1 MSNTSRLLLRLAIAF
16 AFLYV
21 AYGFWTHPSNWVG
34 YFPAFVKGFGLAENV
49 LIMLLAGFHL
59 IIGLWILSGWKIF
72 LPSLLAAVFLGSVV
86 YFNRSQL
93 DILFRDISLALAA
106 LALAFNRGG

>member
-1 MSNTSRLLLRLAIAF
+1 MSKTSSLLLRIALAF

-21 AYGFWTHPSNWVG
+21 AYGFWTHLSTWVG
-34 YFPAFVKGFGLAENV
+34 YLPAFVKGFGLAENV

-72 LPSLLAAVFLGSVV
+72 LSSLIAAAFLGAVV
-86 YFNRSQL
+86 YFNQNQL
-93 DILFRDISLALAA
+93 NILFRDISLALAA